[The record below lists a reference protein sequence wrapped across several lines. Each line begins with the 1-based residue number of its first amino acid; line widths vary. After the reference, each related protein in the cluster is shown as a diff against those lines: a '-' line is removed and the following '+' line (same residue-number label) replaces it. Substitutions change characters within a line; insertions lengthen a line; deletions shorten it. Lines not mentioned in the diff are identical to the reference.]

1 MMLGL
6 SLAALARQKKR
17 ACSGL
22 EPTTAE
28 SAQLFQEAKKEKIIQ
43 DLTKYNPPGFL
54 DQLNDGSEDAS
65 A

>member
-1 MMLGL
+1 M
-6 SLAALARQKKR
+6 AKR
-17 ACSGL
+17 
-22 EPTTAE
+22 TT
-28 SAQLFQEAKKEKIIQ
+28 QLFQEAKKEKIIQ